1 MEFRQR
7 MLRCMQ
13 YRALFLVLGLGLGSA
28 EALPST
34 PPHGEGTA
42 QDWPGH
48 NGGTDE
54 SAYSRLKQINT
65 ANLDRLKL
73 SWYLDL
79 PDERMLEATPLAIHA
94 VLYFTGSYSKTY
106 AVDALTGKLL
116 WSFDPE
122 VWRHNPD
129 KFKVTLPVNRG
140 VGYADGRVF
149 VSTLDGRL
157 IALDAQAGKLLW
169 SVQSVPLESN
179 YTINAAPR
187 VLRGKVLIGESG
199 GDFGERGYLAAYDA
213 KTGRSLW
220 RFYVVP
226 SREDRTGDP
235 AARQA
240 LASWDAGTPAGGAPW
255 DSVTVDPDLNRIYL
269 GTGNPSPNDPA
280 KRGASGDNLYTC
292 AIVALDADTGK
303 YVWHY
308 QVNPRDAWDF
318 DAAEQMTL
326 ADLRIEGRERKVLMQ
341 APKNGFFYVID
352 RTTGKLISAGK
363 IGKVNWADHIDV
375 ATGRPVDTANNRYEK
390 GAINIW
396 PTAAGAHSWQTMAF
410 APQAG
415 LVYVPYMQLGVHYGK
430 DAGDAL
436 YGGLAISPVKEDDMD
451 GKGSL
456 IAWDPVAQQ
465 ARWTILHDYLF
476 NGGALATAGGLVFEG
491 AADGYLSAYD
501 AASGARLWHYNAGLG
516 IIAAPIS
523 YGVDGRQYIS
533 VLVGYGATNIM
544 GVMNAGW
551 KFGAQPRRLLTFALD
566 GKATLPPSAPQDFT
580 VQAVDDPA
588 LQLRESDVKAGA
600 GLFTLR
606 CGGCHG
612 LNVVSAGPPG
622 PDLRESR
629 IALNRASF
637 QHVVH
642 DGVLVSRGMPGFAEL
657 DSSQL
662 DAIFAYIRAKAR
674 EALAADLRPAT

>member
-1 MEFRQR
+1 MT
-7 MLRCMQ
+7 
-13 YRALFLVLGLGLGSA
+13 YRALVLMLGLLLGSPV
-28 EALPST
+28 ALAA
-34 PPHGEGTA
+34 PHPHQAGTLD
-42 QDWPGH
+42 DWPGH
-48 NGGTDE
+48 NGATDE
-54 SAYSRLKQINT
+54 SAYSRLRQIDS
-65 ANLDRLKL
+65 ANINRLGL
-73 SWYLDL
+73 AWYLDL
-79 PDERMLEATPLAIHA
+79 PDERMLEATPLAIHG

-106 AVDALTGKLL
+106 AVDALSGRLL

-122 VWRHNPD
+122 DWRRNPE

-140 VGYADGRVF
+140 VAYEDGRVF

-157 IALDAQAGKLLW
+157 IALDAQAGKVLW
-169 SVQSVPLESN
+169 SVEAVAPQSR

-226 SREDRTGDP
+226 SPSEGRDDDP
-235 AARQA
+235 ATQQA
-240 LASWDAGTPAGGAPW
+240 LASWDGTTPAGGAPW
-255 DSVTVDPDLNRIYL
+255 DSLTVDPDENRIYV

-292 AIVALDADTGK
+292 AIVALDANTGK
-303 YVWHY
+303 YLWHY
-308 QVNPRDAWDF
+308 QLNPRDAWDF

-326 ADLRIEGRERKVLMQ
+326 ADLTIDGRERKVLMQ

-352 RTTGKLISAGK
+352 RNNGKLISAGK
-363 IGKVNWADHIDV
+363 LGKVTWADHIDV

-396 PTAAGAHSWQTMAF
+396 PTAAGAHSWQSMAF
-410 APQAG
+410 SPESR

-430 DAGDAL
+430 GAGDAL
-436 YGGLAISPVKEDDMD
+436 YGGLAIDPVEEDAMD
-451 GKGSL
+451 GKGAL
-456 IAWDPVAQQ
+456 IAWDPLQQQ
-465 ARWTILHDYLF
+465 ARWTVRHEYLF
-476 NGGALATAGGLVFEG
+476 NGGALATAGGLVFQG
-491 AADGYLSAYD
+491 AADGYFSAYD
-501 AASGARLWHYNAGLG
+501 AATGARLWHYNAGLG

-523 YGVDGRQYIS
+523 YSVAARQYIS
-533 VLVGYGATNIM
+533 LLVGYGATNIM

-551 KFGAQPRRLLTFALD
+551 KYGAQPRRLLTFALD
-566 GKATLPPSAPQDFT
+566 GKAILPAGAPQDFT
-580 VQAVDDPA
+580 VHALDDASLTLHEP
-588 LQLRESDVKAGA
+588 EVKLGV
-600 GLFTLR
+600 GLFTLN

-612 LNVVSAGPPG
+612 LNAVSAGPPG

-629 IALNRASF
+629 SALNRDSF
-637 QHVVH
+637 QRVVH
-642 DGVLVSRGMPGFAEL
+642 DGLLVSRGMPAFAQLEPA
-657 DSSQL
+657 QL

-674 EALAADLRPAT
+674 QAIAAADAKPAT

>member
-1 MEFRQR
+1 MASRVF
-7 MLRCMQ
+7 LL
-13 YRALFLVLGLGLGSA
+13 ALALILGDPA
-28 EALPST
+28 APATALPH
-34 PPHGEGTA
+34 PEGTA
-42 QDWPGH
+42 EDWPAH
-48 NGGTDE
+48 NGAADE
-54 SAYSRLKQINT
+54 SAYSRLRQVDRST
-65 ANLDRLKL
+65 LERLKL

-79 PDERMLEATPLAIHA
+79 PDERMLEATPVAIHG

-106 AVDALTGKLL
+106 AVDALNGKLL

-122 VWRHNPD
+122 VWRHNPN

-157 IALDAQAGKLLW
+157 IALEAQTGKLLW

-199 GDFGERGYLAAYDA
+199 GDFGERGYLAAYA
-213 KTGRSLW
+213 AATGRSLW

-226 SREDRTGDP
+226 SRSEERSDDP
-235 AARQA
+235 ATQQA
-240 LASWDAGTPAGGAPW
+240 LASWGGGTPAGGAPW
-255 DSVTVDPDLNRIYL
+255 DSVTVDPDLNRVYV

-280 KRGASGDNLYTC
+280 KRGTGGDDLYTC

-326 ADLRIEGRERKVLMQ
+326 ADLSVAGRARRVLMQ

-352 RTTGKLISAGK
+352 RITGKLISAGK
-363 IGKVNWADHIDV
+363 LGKANWADHIDV
-375 ATGRPVDTANNRYEK
+375 ATGRPVDTSNNRYEN

-410 APQAG
+410 SPKLG

-430 DAGDAL
+430 DAGAAL
-436 YGGLAISPVKEDDMD
+436 YGGLAISPVEEDAMD

-465 ARWTILHDYLF
+465 ARWTVRHEYLF
-476 NGGALATAGGLVFEG
+476 NGGALATAGGLVFQG
-491 AADGYLSAYD
+491 AADGYFSAYD
-501 AASGARLWHYNAGLG
+501 AATGTRLWHYNAGLG

-523 YGVDGRQYIS
+523 YSIGARQYIS

-544 GVMNAGW
+544 GVMQAGW

-566 GKATLPPSAPQDFT
+566 GKAALPPSAPQDFS
-580 VQAVDDPA
+580 VHAVDDPS
-588 LQLRESDVKAGA
+588 LQLRDSDVKAGA
-600 GLFTLR
+600 GLYTLR

-612 LNVVSAGPPG
+612 LNAVSAGPPG

-629 IALNRASF
+629 AALNRDSF
-637 QHVVH
+637 QQIVH
-642 DGVLVSRGMPGFAEL
+642 DGALVSGGMPGFAEL
-657 DSSQL
+657 DSGQL

-674 EALAADLRPAT
+674 EAMHEGGS